1 MKTINNT
8 IDNTMNNDQNT
19 ENSGSSFLEEV
30 SYKYLPY
37 WPLFLVTLIIFVI
50 GAWAYLSYTKPVY
63 GITSTLLINDEK
75 KGADENKIEESL
87 NLLTSN
93 KVVDNEIEVLHSRKI
108 MDTVVNHLHLYAPV
122 YVQKKF
128 SPPIS
133 AYTLSPISVEV
144 DDPEKIV
151 ETDSI
156 YFNYNSSNN
165 SVVINSKAYPLD
177 QFISTPYGNLRFT
190 KNKKHYDSTDNPL
203 YFSLIPPNR
212 ATNLFL
218 SNLTVAATTK
228 TSSVINLYL
237 TDEVPER
244 GEDILNEVMKSYKN
258 AAIEYK
264 NNLAKNT
271 IAFVDDRLRLVSG
284 ALSSVEK
291 QIQNYKA
298 NEGITDLGEQGRM
311 YLKNVS
317 ENDQQLAKVNLQLE
331 VLNQVEKYVN
341 SKNGASGIVPST
353 LGIDDPVLNKLVADL
368 YAAETEYE
376 KLKKTTGENNPMV
389 QAVATQID
397 KIRPSILE
405 NIRNQRTNLQ
415 AGLSNLNT
423 TNRSYSSTLQAL
435 PQKER
440 ELVNVSRE
448 QSVKNNVY
456 SFLLQKREETALA
469 YASNIDNSRI
479 IAAAQAG
486 GVPVSPKTSIVYLIS
501 IVLAL
506 ACGIGIVLAKEMF
519 SNKILF
525 RSEIEDYT
533 NTPIVGEISHFNEK
547 KSILLKGQNNR
558 VFQEQFRQ
566 LRAAAGLFSKTN
578 QKKKILVTSSIPG
591 EGKSLISSN
600 LALSLSR
607 SGKKVVLL
615 DMDIRNPQF
624 SKIFKLSNSAGIAG
638 FLEEDIDPHKI
649 VEETQFHNLFIIP
662 AGVTKANPTE
672 LLLNGKLAELFQF
685 LEEEFDY
692 VVVDTSP
699 VSPVTDAYILS
710 DFCDL
715 SLYVVRHKYTPK
727 TFIKTLDETNKFKP
741 LKNLA
746 IVFNGIKPRG
756 FIKGNFGYGYGYGY
770 ENKYNEKYLIS

>member
-1 MKTINNT
+1 MTMKMINNG
-8 IDNTMNNDQNT
+8 TMSNEQNT

-37 WPLFLVTLIIFVI
+37 WPLFVVSLIIFI
-50 GAWAYLSYTKPVY
+50 LGAYAYLSYTNPTYSVS
-63 GITSTLLINDEK
+63 STLLINDEK
-75 KGADENKIEESL
+75 KGADDNKIEESL

-93 KVVDNEIEVLHSRKI
+93 KVVDNEIEVLHSRKL
-108 MDTVVNHLHLYAPV
+108 MRDVVNNLHLYAPM

-128 SPPIS
+128 SPPTS
-133 AYTLSPISVEV
+133 AYTISPISVQV

-151 ETDSI
+151 RTDSI
-156 YFNYNSSNN
+156 YFNFDASNN
-165 SVVINSKAYPLD
+165 TVVINSRAYPLD
-177 QFISTPYGNLRFT
+177 QFVSTPFGNLKFT
-190 KNKKHYDSTDNPL
+190 KNKNRTDSTADPL
-203 YFSLIPPNR
+203 YFSLIPPERVANGFLG
-212 ATNLFL
+212 NLA
-218 SNLTVAATTK
+218 VAPATK

-237 TDEVPER
+237 TDEVPQR
-244 GEDILNEVMKSYKN
+244 GEDILNELMNSYKN

-271 IAFVDDRLRLVSG
+271 IAFVDERLRIVSG

-291 QIQNYKA
+291 QIQNFKS
-298 NEGITDLGEQGRM
+298 NQGVTDLGEQGRM
-311 YLKNVS
+311 YLQNVS
-317 ENDQQLAKVNLQLE
+317 ENDQKLAQVNLQLE
-331 VLNQVEKYVN
+331 VLNQVEKYVT
-341 SKNGASGIVPST
+341 SKNNSSGLVPST
-353 LGIDDPVLNKLVADL
+353 LGIDNPVLNKLVNDL
-368 YAAETEYE
+368 YSLETEYE
-376 KLKKTTGENNPMV
+376 KLKKTTGENNPIV
-389 QAVATQID
+389 QSVVTQMD

-405 NIRNQRTNLQ
+405 NIHNQRANIQAELRNL
-415 AGLSNLNT
+415 SS
-423 TNRSYSSTLQAL
+423 TNRTYNTTLQAL

-448 QSVKNNVY
+448 QLVKNNVY

-469 YASNIDNSRI
+469 YASNVDNSRI
-479 IAAAQAG
+479 IANAQAG
-486 GVPVSPKTSIVYLIS
+486 GEPVSPKKNIIYLIS

-506 ACGIGIVLAKEMF
+506 VTSIALVWAKEMF
-519 SNKILF
+519 TNKILF
-525 RSEIEDYT
+525 RSEIEDFT
-533 NTPIVGEISHFNEK
+533 STPIVGEISYFDEK

-566 LRAAAGLFSKTN
+566 LRAAAGLFSKTSK
-578 QKKKILVTSSIPG
+578 KKKILITSSIPG

-624 SKIFKLSNSAGIAG
+624 SKIFKLNTSAGIAG
-638 FLEEDIDPHKI
+638 FLEEDIDPDKI
-649 VEETQFHNLFIIP
+649 IEETQFHNLFIIP

-672 LLLNGKLAELFQF
+672 LLLNGKIAELFQY

-692 VVVDTSP
+692 IVMDTSP
-699 VSPVTDAYILS
+699 VNPVTDAYILS

-715 SLYVVRHKYTPK
+715 TLYVVRHKYTPK